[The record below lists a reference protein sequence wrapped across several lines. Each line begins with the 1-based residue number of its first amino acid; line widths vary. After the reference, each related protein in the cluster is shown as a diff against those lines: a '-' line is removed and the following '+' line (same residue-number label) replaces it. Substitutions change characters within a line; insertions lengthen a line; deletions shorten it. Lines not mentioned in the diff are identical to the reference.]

1 MPVCQLIQRES
12 GQVVVPR
19 LKLATTFWE
28 RFRGLQLQKPLPAD
42 EGLLIAP
49 CGSVHTH
56 WMRFAIDIVM
66 INEHGT
72 VLQTRSDVQPWKLCG
87 APRGTRYVLET
98 LQGTNQLQK
107 GDNVTLSLPEGYNPP
122 RAVLQLV
129 QTEKFD

>member
-49 CGSVHTH
+49 CSSVHTH

-66 INEHGT
+66 INRHGT
-72 VLQTRSDVQPWKLCG
+72 VLQTRSDVRPWKLCG
-87 APRGTRYVLET
+87 APKGTRYVVET
-98 LQGTNQLQK
+98 LGRTNQLK
-107 GDNVTLSLPEGYNPP
+107 EGDNVTLSLPEGYNPP

>member
-49 CGSVHTH
+49 CSSVHTH

-66 INEHGT
+66 INRHGT
-72 VLQTRSDVQPWKLCG
+72 VLQTRSAVRPWKLCG
-87 APRGTRYVLET
+87 APKGTRYVVET
-98 LQGTNQLQK
+98 LGRTNQLK
-107 GDNVTLSLPEGYNPP
+107 EGDNVTLSLPEGYNPP

-129 QTEKFD
+129 QTEKFN